1 MIMKKLALT
10 LMLALLSIV
19 SVSAMSIAEFSNKY
33 QRMTG
38 FISMPMSAEQLK
50 GEGLEFDSAIA
61 IIGEATA
68 ATINEIK
75 ADIASIPEEQQ
86 LGVVTADDGSYMAVL
101 AQPAAQEGKM
111 TMVVVTLKDNAV
123 MMLDGIC
130 DKAVIEKAMSEMQE
144 EAK

>member
-1 MIMKKLALT
+1 MKKIALT
-10 LMLALLSIV
+10 LILALLSIV
-19 SVSAMSIAEFSNKY
+19 SVSAMSIAEFSQKY
-33 QRMTG
+33 QRMSG
-38 FISMPMSAEQLK
+38 FVSMPLSAEQLK
-50 GEGLEFDSAIA
+50 GEGMDFDSAIA

-68 ATINEIK
+68 ATVDEIK

-86 LGVVTADDGSYMAVL
+86 LGVVTAEDDSYMAVL

-111 TMVVVTLKDNAV
+111 TMVVVTIKDNAV

-130 DKAVIEKAMSEMQE
+130 DKAVIEKAMSEMQN

>member
-1 MIMKKLALT
+1 MKKLALT

-38 FISMPMSAEQLK
+38 FISMPLSAEQLK

-61 IIGEATA
+61 IVGEATA
-68 ATINEIK
+68 AAVDEIK

-86 LGVVTADDGSYMAVL
+86 LGIVAAEDGSYMAVL

-111 TMVVVTLKDNAV
+111 TMVVVTIKDNAV
-123 MMLDGIC
+123 MMIDGIC
-130 DKAVIEKAMSEMQE
+130 DKAVIEKAMSELQE
-144 EAK
+144 ETK

>member
-1 MIMKKLALT
+1 MKKLALT

-38 FISMPMSAEQLK
+38 FISMPLSAEQLK
-50 GEGLEFDSAIA
+50 GEGMEFDSAIA
-61 IIGEATA
+61 IVGEATA
-68 ATINEIK
+68 AAVDEIK

-86 LGVVTADDGSYMAVL
+86 LGIVTAEDGSYMAVL

-123 MMLDGIC
+123 MMIDGIC
-130 DKAVIEKAMSEMQE
+130 DKAVIEKAMSELQE

>member
-1 MIMKKLALT
+1 MKKLALT

-38 FISMPMSAEQLK
+38 FISMPLSGEQLK

-61 IIGEATA
+61 IVGEATA
-68 ATINEIK
+68 AAVDEIK

-86 LGVVTADDGSYMAVL
+86 LGIVTAEDGSYMAVL

-111 TMVVVTLKDNAV
+111 TMVVGTIKDNAV
-123 MMLDGIC
+123 MMIDGIC
-130 DKAVIEKAMSEMQE
+130 DKAVIEKAMSELQE

>member
-1 MIMKKLALT
+1 MKKLALT

-38 FISMPMSAEQLK
+38 FISMPLSAEQLK
-50 GEGLEFDSAIA
+50 GEGMEFDSAIA
-61 IIGEATA
+61 IVGEATA
-68 ATINEIK
+68 AAVDEIK

-86 LGVVTADDGSYMAVL
+86 LGIVTAEDGSYMAVL

-111 TMVVVTLKDNAV
+111 TMVVVTIKDNAV
-123 MMLDGIC
+123 MMIDGIC
-130 DKAVIEKAMSEMQE
+130 DKAVIEKAMSELQE

>member
-1 MIMKKLALT
+1 MKKLALT

-33 QRMTG
+33 QRMSG

-68 ATINEIK
+68 ATIDEIK

-130 DKAVIEKAMSEMQE
+130 DKAVIEKAMSEMQA

>member
-1 MIMKKLALT
+1 MKKLALT

-19 SVSAMSIAEFSNKY
+19 SVSAMTIAEFSNKY
-33 QRMTG
+33 QRMSG
-38 FISMPMSAEQLK
+38 FISMPLSAEQLK

-61 IIGEATA
+61 IVGEATA
-68 ATINEIK
+68 AAVDEIK

-86 LGVVTADDGSYMAVL
+86 LGIVTAEDSSYMAVL

-111 TMVVVTLKDNAV
+111 TMVVVTIKDNAV
-123 MMLDGIC
+123 MMIDGIC
-130 DKAVIEKAMSEMQE
+130 DKAVIEKALSEMQE

>member
-1 MIMKKLALT
+1 MKKLALT

-38 FISMPMSAEQLK
+38 FISMPLSAEQLK
-50 GEGLEFDSAIA
+50 GEGMEFDSAIA
-61 IIGEATA
+61 IVGEATA
-68 ATINEIK
+68 AAVDEIK

-86 LGVVTADDGSYMAVL
+86 LGIVTAEDGSYMAVL

-111 TMVVVTLKDNAV
+111 TMVVVTIKDNAV
-123 MMLDGIC
+123 MMIDGIC

>member
-1 MIMKKLALT
+1 MKKLALT

-19 SVSAMSIAEFSNKY
+19 SVSAMTIAEFSNKY
-33 QRMTG
+33 QRMSG
-38 FISMPMSAEQLK
+38 FISMPLSAEQLK

-61 IIGEATA
+61 IVGEATA
-68 ATINEIK
+68 AAVDEIK

-86 LGVVTADDGSYMAVL
+86 LGVVTAEDSSYMAVL

-111 TMVVVTLKDNAV
+111 TMVVVTIKDNAV
-123 MMLDGIC
+123 MMIDGIC
-130 DKAVIEKAMSEMQE
+130 DKAVIEKALSEMQE

>member
-1 MIMKKLALT
+1 MKKLALT